1 MKAFEKI
8 KISILMLTAAASSFA
23 GVERDLQ
30 RMLGYTI
37 IYTGTIQKYSDK
49 GAAKYVLLDNNSIF
63 KLDCLILA
71 PLPMTDVVVFG
82 KKYPAELLSRY
93 PNLPANLQIQ
103 YKILIDREMCD
114 ATREG

>member
-1 MKAFEKI
+1 MKIAKAAQIFILAFC
-8 KISILMLTAAASSFA
+8 TVTQSFA
-23 GVERDLQ
+23 GIERDLQ
-30 RMLGYTI
+30 KMLGYTI

-49 GAAKYVLLDNNSIF
+49 STAKHVLLDNGSIF
-63 KLDCLILA
+63 KLDCFILT

-103 YKILIDREMCD
+103 YKILIDREICD
-114 ATREG
+114 ATRES